1 MTTCSRFAFVTI
13 LLGVSLLA
21 ACASTTPATVADE
34 PAATPSE
41 GGAVTPTALKPVQ
54 VSDIPLPRESR
65 VDESASLVIGSG
77 DRWVGRLVL
86 RVKTNAAETYGYY
99 FNGMPR
105 LGWKILSAV
114 QSKVSALTFT
124 NGDRV
129 ANLQIEGGVGG
140 STVTVVVSMQQIET
154 Q

>member
-1 MTTCSRFAFVTI
+1 MTIRSRFLFAAT

-41 GGAVTPTALKPVQ
+41 GGTVTPTALKPVQ

-65 VDESASLVIGSG
+65 LDEAASLVIGSG

-86 RVKTNAAETYGYY
+86 RVKTNAAETYG
-99 FNGMPR
+99 
-105 LGWKILSAV
+105 
-114 QSKVSALTFT
+114 
-124 NGDRV
+124 
-129 ANLQIEGGVGG
+129 
-140 STVTVVVSMQQIET
+140 
-154 Q
+154 